1 MIEALGS
8 TSQQVNSQQQK
19 KKKQKKQTNLIRNQ
33 ILKYKKKLNISHD
46 KLLEMWLK
54 PSRHLHVQS

>member
-19 KKKQKKQTNLIRNQ
+19 KKKKK
-33 ILKYKKKLNISHD
+33 KKKLDKESNI
-46 KLLEMWLK
+46 EI
-54 PSRHLHVQS
+54 